1 MNLSRRKS
9 DPVTDNI
16 DLAGLHDSGLTQT
29 YDNVSR
35 QHLAGGDK
43 ANLEA
48 NVILIAHPEGQRLG
62 SRVRLSPG
70 GYVEVGRA
78 PDCHISLPEVP
89 SISRKH
95 ARLHHR
101 GPTVTVEDL
110 GSTNGTY
117 VNGKMIN
124 QATPLHSGDRF
135 QVAAVHFKFLHERDV
150 EHAYYEA
157 IYDLVTRDGLTEI
170 YNKRKYDEEVA
181 RELARAQRYGRPLA
195 LILVDLDAF
204 KEVNDQQ
211 GHLFG
216 DVVLK
221 EFATLAASMLRPEQ
235 TLARVGG
242 DEFVI
247 LSPETNREGA
257 RTLAEKLR
265 AALAATEIRYADAAV
280 NVTCSCGVAVLT
292 EGMRTPEDLYQAAD
306 QALYSSKNAG
316 RDRVS
321 MYDA

>member
-1 MNLSRRKS
+1 MTLSRRKN
-9 DPVTDNI
+9 DPITDNI
-16 DLAGLHDSGLTQT
+16 DLAGLQDSGLTQT
-29 YDNVSR
+29 YDNLSR
-35 QHLAGGDK
+35 HHMLEGDK

-78 PDCHISLPEVP
+78 PDCHIALPEVP

-117 VNGKMIN
+117 VNGKMIH
-124 QATPLHSGDRF
+124 QATALKSGDRF
-135 QVAAVHFKFLHERDV
+135 QAAAVHFKFLHERDV

-181 RELARAQRYGRPLA
+181 REMARSQRYNRPLA
-195 LILVDLDAF
+195 LILVDLDSF

-221 EFATLAASMLRPEQ
+221 EFATLVGSMLRPEQ
-235 TLARVGG
+235 TFARVGG

-247 LSPETNREGA
+247 LSPETSLDGA

-265 AALAATEIRYADAAV
+265 STLAVTEIHYADTTIR
-280 NVTCSCGVAVLT
+280 VTCSCGVAVLL
-292 EGMRTPEDLYQAAD
+292 EKMKIPEDLYQAAD
-306 QALYSSKNAG
+306 EALYSSKNAG
-316 RDRVS
+316 RDQVS
-321 MYDA
+321 MYGA